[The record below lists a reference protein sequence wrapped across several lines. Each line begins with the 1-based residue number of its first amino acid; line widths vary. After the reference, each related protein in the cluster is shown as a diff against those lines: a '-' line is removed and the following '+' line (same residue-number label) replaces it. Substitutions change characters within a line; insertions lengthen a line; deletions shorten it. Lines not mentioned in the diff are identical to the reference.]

1 MTENNNPGLT
11 LTLYSGRGNK
21 QKTGLKHS
29 DKKLLTISFFPEG
42 EEPSDPEGHYGNY
55 SAGNSSCQ
63 LHLSGNETFF
73 SIRNL
78 TDLGELLLTVNELL
92 FKFDY

>member
-11 LTLYSGRGNK
+11 LTLYSCRGNK
-21 QKTGLKHS
+21 QIPGLKNV

-42 EEPSDPEGHYGNY
+42 PLDTEGLYCNY
-55 SAGNSSCQ
+55 SVSSSAYQ
-63 LHLSGNETFF
+63 LQLSGNETFF
-73 SIRNL
+73 SIHNL
-78 TDLGELLLTVNELL
+78 TDLGEFLIVVNELL

>member
-21 QKTGLKHS
+21 QTPGLKDV
-29 DKKLLTISFFPEG
+29 DKKLLTICFFPDG
-42 EEPSDPEGHYGNY
+42 PLDPDGHYGNY
-55 SAGNSSCQ
+55 SVSNSSCQ
-63 LHLSGNETFF
+63 LQLSGNETFF

-78 TDLGELLLTVNELL
+78 TDLGEFLFIVNELL

>member
-21 QKTGLKHS
+21 HKPGIKHF

-42 EEPSDPEGHYGNY
+42 PLNPEGHYGNY
-55 SAGNSSCQ
+55 SVSNSSCQ
-63 LHLSGNETFF
+63 LQLSGNEDLF

-78 TDLGELLLTVNELL
+78 TDLGEFLLVVNELL